1 MGLKTLVATSIDIE
15 ELASVLDSGD
25 DLKCRTKLSSLERS
39 IRQRLERPSV
49 SDDLW
54 FPDVASALIH
64 SQGVAALD
72 LRCELLLL
80 IVQWQYAQRKSFD
93 GVHVAEQAFEF
104 ALRANALALQ
114 RKALSNL
121 GMLHIDTKNLSDA
134 TICLVQALLIADR
147 LGDRIGK
154 CASLANLATARFE
167 AGLLD
172 EAIKLYR
179 YVIEL
184 AGNEAVLQQIAVE
197 AHHNIA
203 LAALILDDLASARD
217 HMECAIKA
225 LIAPRTRFLM
235 DQRVVMELTFTKIF
249 VRTGDLANA
258 KARAKI
264 SHDFALRS
272 GSKLAFI
279 QSQLAGVLCDA
290 AEGNADIALTRL
302 SSIESQVALSE
313 PAYRDVLEIELLCNR
328 LAGRQQYARYYS
340 QRYLSHLAQWQ
351 RKIANQQI
359 AALRKSMSGSGTVSR
374 VDLTALPEEAG
385 LRIEKSG
392 RPTDRAPML
401 LDRLETLAIVAEM
414 REDVTGEHSF
424 RVGRLAA
431 MLALSIGYSERDAAD
446 LEAATRLHDI
456 GKLAIPD
463 AILLKR
469 SKLTT
474 PEIEIVRRHTIEGC
488 QILSEMR
495 AEVES
500 TKLCALSGPL
510 RLAAEIALHHHEW
523 WDGSGYPRKLVA
535 QNIPEAARIAALADA
550 FDELTH
556 ARPYKH
562 EMSVEKALVKMS
574 ELSGRQF
581 DPRLCTE
588 FLNVARNLAMD
599 SSTLV
604 TNARSD
610 DQLLPFSAANRV
622 IERIARTSFSQTTP
636 P

>member
-1 MGLKTLVATSIDIE
+1 MADTSIDAD
-15 ELASVLDSGD
+15 ELASALDSSD
-25 DLKCRTKLSSLERS
+25 EIQCRARLSSLEQSVR
-39 IRQRLERPSV
+39 RRLERPSD
-49 SDDLW
+49 SDEIW
-54 FPDVASALIH
+54 FPRIANALIH
-64 SQGVAALD
+64 SRGIAALD

-80 IVQWQYAQRKSFD
+80 IIQWQYAQRKSLD
-93 GVHVAEQAFEF
+93 GIHLAEQAFEF
-104 ALRANALALQ
+104 ALRANAPALQ

-154 CASLANLATARFE
+154 CATIANLATARFE

-184 AGNEAVLQQIAVE
+184 AGTETVLQQIAVE

-203 LAALILDDLASARD
+203 LAALILDDLASARE
-217 HMECAIKA
+217 HMESAITA
-225 LIAPRTRFLM
+225 LITPRTRFLM

-249 VRTGDLANA
+249 VRAGDLPSA
-258 KARAKI
+258 KVRAKI
-264 SHDFALRS
+264 SQGFALSS
-272 GSKLAFI
+272 GSKLASI
-279 QSQLAGVLCDA
+279 QSQLANVLCDA
-290 AEGNADIALTRL
+290 ADGDTDIALTRL
-302 SSIESQVALSE
+302 SSIENQVAPSE

-328 LAGRQQYARYYS
+328 LAGRQRYARYYS
-340 QRYLSHLAQWQ
+340 RRYLSNLAQWQ
-351 RKIANQQI
+351 RRTANQQI
-359 AALRKSMSGSGTVSR
+359 AVLRKSMSGSGTVSR
-374 VDLTALPEEAG
+374 VDLSALPEEVG
-385 LRIEKSG
+385 LRLIESAHSG
-392 RPTDRAPML
+392 KRASTY
-401 LDRLETLAIVAEM
+401 LDQLETLAIVAEM

-469 SKLTT
+469 NKLNA
-474 PEIEIVRRHTIEGC
+474 PETEIVRRHTIEGC
-488 QILSEMR
+488 QILSEMLADMQR
-495 AEVES
+495 
-500 TKLCALSGPL
+500 TKCAARSGPL

-523 WDGSGYPRKLVA
+523 WDGSGYPRKITA
-535 QNIPEAARIAALADA
+535 KNIPEAARIAALADA

-556 ARPYKH
+556 ARPYKP
-562 EMSVEKALVKMS
+562 EMSVEKALARMS

-581 DPRLCTE
+581 DPRLCGK
-588 FLNVARNLAMD
+588 FLNVVRNLAMD
-599 SSTLV
+599 SKLPLIKCRT
-604 TNARSD
+604 D
-610 DQLLPFSAANRV
+610 EEQLPFTAANRV
-622 IERIARTSFSQTTP
+622 IERIARTSFIGLR
-636 P
+636 